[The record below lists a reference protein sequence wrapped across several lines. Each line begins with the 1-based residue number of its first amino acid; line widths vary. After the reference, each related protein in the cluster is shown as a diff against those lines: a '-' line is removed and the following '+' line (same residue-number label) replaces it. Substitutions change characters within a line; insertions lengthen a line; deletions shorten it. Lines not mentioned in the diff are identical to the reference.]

1 MSRFDPDKYINYQKL
16 AENLKLVRDRYASI
30 LSFCYH
36 STTLMICL
44 FKHTFRY
51 CSRFQVAGT
60 FDPGREDHLQ
70 SP

>member
-16 AENLKLVRDRYASI
+16 TENLKIVRDRYYLNSQLF
-30 LSFCYH
+30 LSFPNGLLIQTYFL
-36 STTLMICL
+36 S
-44 FKHTFRY
+44 Y
-51 CSRFQVAGT
+51 FQVAAT